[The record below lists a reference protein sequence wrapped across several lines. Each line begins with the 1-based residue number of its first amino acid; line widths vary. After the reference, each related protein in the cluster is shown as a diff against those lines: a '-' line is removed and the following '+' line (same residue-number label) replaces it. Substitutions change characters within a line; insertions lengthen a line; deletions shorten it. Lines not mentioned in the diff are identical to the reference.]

1 MFAGKKRSITTAFA
15 AALAALLAAE
25 VASAETVI
33 KFAHVDPADW
43 TTSKKGAASQVFK
56 DLVEA
61 ESGGRITVELYP
73 AGQLGGEKDLVA
85 QAQAGAI
92 QMTMV
97 SGVFGSFCKEASI
110 LDTPYLFSSAAV
122 AWRVLD
128 GPFGQKLANNCLEK
142 TGLRTLAFG
151 ETGFRNFTNNVRE
164 IKGPE
169 DVKGLKLRVQEIPLY
184 VEMVKGLGGIPTPVA
199 WPETPGALRT
209 GVVDGQENPVSV
221 ILGNKFYEFQK
232 YLTLD
237 QHVYGTDF
245 VLINDGF
252 YKELSAEDQAMLRR
266 NAIVAGNVGRAIQQ
280 FNSAAGVAEL
290 TKQGMTVY
298 KPTEAQLAA
307 FREAAQP
314 PVVAFLKGEVD
325 PNWLDEL
332 QTTVAEA
339 EKSLAQ

>member
-1 MFAGKKRSITTAFA
+1 LLTVAVAAA
-15 AALAALLAAE
+15 AALAVGAGAAT
-25 VASAETVI
+25 AQTVV

-56 DLVEA
+56 DIVEA
-61 ESGGRITVELYP
+61 ESGGRLTVELYP
-73 AGQLGGEKDLVA
+73 AAQLGGEKDLIA

-97 SGVFGSFCKEASI
+97 SGAFGGFCKEASI
-110 LDTPYLFSSAAV
+110 LDTPYLFASAAV
-122 AWRVLD
+122 AWRVVD
-128 GPFGQKLANNCLEK
+128 GAFGEKLAGHCQAQ

-164 IKGPE
+164 VRTPADIA
-169 DVKGLKLRVQEIPLY
+169 GLKLRVQEIPLY
-184 VEMVKGLGGIPTPVA
+184 VEMVKGLGGVPTPVA
-199 WPETPGALRT
+199 WPETPGALKT

-221 ILGNKFYEFQK
+221 ILGNKFYEFQR

-245 VLINDGF
+245 ILVNDAFFQG
-252 YKELSAEDQAMLRR
+252 LPAEDQALLKRA
-266 NAIVAGNVGRAIQQ
+266 AIVAGNVGRAIQQ

-290 TKQGMTVY
+290 QKQGMTVY
-298 KPTEAQLAA
+298 KPTEDELRQ

-314 PVVAFLKGEVD
+314 PVVAYLKSQVEAS
-325 PNWLDEL
+325 WLDEL
-332 QTTVAEA
+332 QAAVAEA
-339 EKSLAQ
+339 EKAVAPN